1 MLQSYVGFTLSHI
14 LSSCHSWRYAK
25 RSQRWDITTA
35 ALQVLQ
41 AAMTSPLTPQAGPNW
56 SVAQAVAEA
65 LSKPGHPAAYLFI
78 NLPPHA
84 GQRHQAG
91 CCCCHYIFALSRQHL
106 LRSLLLLYA
115 ASIAGFQLR
124 LCSTSIMSP
133 SSHLCVHFKHP
144 YQQVLAR
151 PNQS

>member
-25 RSQRWDITTA
+25 RSQRWDIAAA

-41 AAMTSPLTPQAGPNW
+41 AAMTSPLIPQGRLNSNDQTQPDW
-56 SVAQAVAEA
+56 SVAQTVAEA
-65 LSKPGHPAAYLFI
+65 VSKPGHPAAYLFM

-84 GQRHQAG
+84 GQHHQAG
-91 CCCCHYIFALSRQHL
+91 CCCCHCISALSRQHL
-106 LRSLLLLYA
+106 LRSSLLLYA
-115 ASIAGFQLR
+115 ASIAGYQLC

-133 SSHLCVHFKHP
+133 S
-144 YQQVLAR
+144 
-151 PNQS
+151 

>member
-25 RSQRWDITTA
+25 RSQRWEVTTA

-41 AAMTSPLTPQAGPNW
+41 AAMTSPLTPQTGLNSNDQTQPDW

-65 LSKPGHPAAYLFI
+65 VSKPGHPAAYLFI

-91 CCCCHYIFALSRQHL
+91 CCCFHYIPVLSRPQR
-106 LRSLLLLYA
+106 LRSPLLLDA
-115 ASIAGFQLR
+115 ASTAGFQLC
-124 LCSTSIMSP
+124 LCSTSIMSR
-133 SSHLCVHFKHP
+133 S
-144 YQQVLAR
+144 
-151 PNQS
+151 